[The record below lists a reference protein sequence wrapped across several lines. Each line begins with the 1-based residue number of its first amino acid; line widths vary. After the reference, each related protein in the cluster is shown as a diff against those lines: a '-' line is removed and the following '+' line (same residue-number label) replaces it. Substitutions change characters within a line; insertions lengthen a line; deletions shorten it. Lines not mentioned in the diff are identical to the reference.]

1 MPNSNFLMMVLEN
14 GGMVRSRPL
23 APETIDFTSWKYHE
37 GVISCVKNWQGR
49 FAKCKQY
56 NKRGRHRKLMIL
68 APKTEIHGVFALK
81 TKDSD
86 VAVNKNTKGNA
97 NRPEGHSH
105 HPTIP

>member
-1 MPNSNFLMMVLEN
+1 
-14 GGMVRSRPL
+14 
-23 APETIDFTSWKYHE
+23 
-37 GVISCVKNWQGR
+37 
-49 FAKCKQY
+49 
-56 NKRGRHRKLMIL
+56 MIL

-81 TKDSD
+81 AKDSD